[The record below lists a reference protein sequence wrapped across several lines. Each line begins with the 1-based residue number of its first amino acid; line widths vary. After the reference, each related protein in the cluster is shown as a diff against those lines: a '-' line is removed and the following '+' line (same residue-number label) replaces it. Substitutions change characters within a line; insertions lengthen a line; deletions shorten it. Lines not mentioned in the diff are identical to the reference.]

1 MSNIFLLQDG
11 DGSPES
17 PLLVP
22 AVGFVEASVPVVG
35 FSGASVVLVI
45 SVEPVVFVGPSVGG
59 IKQLQIKNN
68 NNIIKDEVV
77 QKRNKPDSNYADLM
91 APVTQQPCT
100 IINFILVNGNKA
112 SVNTVKNWLSFKF
125 TST

>member
-1 MSNIFLLQDG
+1 MSNIFLMYDG

-17 PLLVP
+17 PFLDP
-22 AVGFVEASVPVVG
+22 AVVFADASVSVVS
-35 FSGASVVLVI
+35 FVGASVVLI
-45 SVEPVVFVGPSVGG
+45 ILVEPVVFAGVGG

-77 QKRNKPDSNYADLM
+77 QKLNKPDSNYADLM

-100 IINFILVNGNKA
+100 IINFILVNGNKG

-125 TST
+125 TKT

>member
-1 MSNIFLLQDG
+1 MYDG

-22 AVGFVEASVPVVG
+22 AVGFVEALVPVVG
-35 FSGASVVLVI
+35 FAGASVVLVI
-45 SVEPVVFVGPSVGG
+45 LVAPVVLGGPSVGG

-77 QKRNKPDSNYADLM
+77 QKLNKTDSNYADVM

-100 IINFILVNGNKA
+100 II
-112 SVNTVKNWLSFKF
+112 KF
-125 TST
+125 HSSQWKQGVGKYS